1 MRVTEQ
7 KFAGLVNAFVAA
19 TGDADERHASVNQY
33 LCRVFNDISPADL
46 TTAEAAA
53 LVDALEPAFIRV
65 TETSVNRGAPG
76 IPRGTQLRE
85 ILKRV
90 SPGDLSATEAI
101 LVLTI
106 LLPVHSRF
114 ITAQADGS
122 SGQPVQRLLLGPV
135 ETS

>member
-1 MRVTEQ
+1 M
-7 KFAGLVNAFVAA
+7 
-19 TGDADERHASVNQY
+19 
-33 LCRVFNDISPADL
+33 
-46 TTAEAAA
+46 
-53 LVDALEPAFIRV
+53 DALEPAFIRV

-85 ILKRV
+85 ILKRT

-101 LVLTI
+101 LD
-106 LLPVHSRF
+106 PHHPAACSFQVHHR
-114 ITAQADGS
+114 TGRDGS